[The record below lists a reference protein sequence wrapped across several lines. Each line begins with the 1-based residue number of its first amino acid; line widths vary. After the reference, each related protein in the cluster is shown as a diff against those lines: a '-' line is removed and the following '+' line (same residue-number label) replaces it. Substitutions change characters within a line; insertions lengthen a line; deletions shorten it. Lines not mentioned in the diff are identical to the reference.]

1 MSRIAG
7 NLKNRFE
14 RFYKLMFAHGSVRN
28 GREDAVGEDIGS
40 KNVKAAVPLFLIYL
54 MAFLFGRT
62 LFANTIAPLGPALYV
77 SYRTTL
83 GDLSFL
89 AALAV
94 LAGSASLRQIN
105 HLIPAVL
112 SVAAITVLVKPGKKS
127 NYTRISDSLI
137 AGFCVFM
144 ARAGTGLLNSPNLF
158 MYLAA
163 FIEGMCTMVCGL
175 AFISAFSSAG
185 SRSEQ
190 GLSTNKTNQAFVV
203 LGLFAV
209 GGLQGIS
216 VLNLDIGIITAM
228 AGTLVMAYAR
238 GPATG
243 SLTGFV
249 CGLVSCLAGGEDPL
263 LIGLLGAA
271 GVLAGIGGW
280 FGRPGAVLGYL
291 SAGLALSFY
300 GESASAISYRLLEQ
314 IVSIAAIAFINK
326 NVRES
331 LQRYIPN
338 IDVYPGAGT
347 GLSKPANSPV
357 NEGTPKLVA
366 VSNVFHELGRLFS
379 DSGAAQTKTQNT
391 LPNELAA
398 GLDSVIKHLVDMVCQ
413 DCPNRPFCWEEHFAE
428 TYEGFA
434 GLARKA
440 RLTGRLGLSST
451 DSPVADKC
459 SRFRELIIHMNHEM
473 DIERLERRLTT
484 IDSETAGCLAFQ
496 YKCLGHIISGDK
508 LPGGTSARLANSR
521 PLRLSVKGTTIP
533 ASGVDKAGDMWLR
546 YDLDRGKTLLVLAD
560 GMGKGDAA
568 AKQSKDAIRLL
579 KSLIDCGLDYT
590 SCISFLNSALYVAWR
605 PDSFVA
611 LDCLVID
618 SQVERAYF
626 YKLGAPP
633 SFIRKADGNVL
644 VVRGS
649 KPPAGAV
656 TDILCYG
663 TSEPVSPGDLIFL
676 VSDGVF
682 RSSPVP
688 ARSEH
693 MIMTRLG
700 RLKDNVLENCV
711 RSLVNHCLRYQR
723 QAPDDDITVVGALI
737 EGV

>member
-1 MSRIAG
+1 MSRIVG
-7 NLKNRFE
+7 NLKNRF
-14 RFYKLMFAHGSVRN
+14 RRSYKLMFAHRRARDA
-28 GREDAVGEDIGS
+28 REDAVSGGIGGR
-40 KNVKAAVPLFLIYL
+40 NVRAVVPLFLIYL

-62 LFANTIAPLGPALYV
+62 LFAHTIAPLGPAFYV

-83 GDLSFL
+83 GDLSLL
-89 AALAV
+89 AGLAV

-105 HLIPAVL
+105 QFLPAVL
-112 SVAAITVLVKPGKKS
+112 SITAITVLVKPGKKS

-144 ARAGTGLLNSPNLF
+144 ARIGTGLFNSPNLST
-158 MYLAA
+158 YLAA

-175 AFISAFSSAG
+175 AFISAFSSGA

-190 GLSTNKTNQAFVV
+190 GLSTSKTNQAFVV

-216 VLNLDIGIITAM
+216 ILNLNLGTITAM
-228 AGTLVMAYAR
+228 AGTLVIAYAR
-238 GPATG
+238 GPAAG
-243 SLTGFV
+243 SLIGFA
-249 CGLVSCLAGGEDPL
+249 CGLVSCLTGGEDPL
-263 LIGLLGAA
+263 IIGLLGAA

-280 FGRPGAVLGYL
+280 FGRLGAVLGYL

-300 GESASAISYRLLEQ
+300 GESASAVSYRLLEQ
-314 IVSIAAIAFINK
+314 IVSIAAIAFVNK
-326 NVRES
+326 DVRES
-331 LQRYIPN
+331 LQKYIPG
-338 IDVYPGAGT
+338 IDVYPRAGPEP
-347 GLSKPANSPV
+347 SKSADLPV
-357 NEGTPKLVA
+357 NEGVAKLAA
-366 VSNVFHELGRLFS
+366 VSNAFYELGRLFS
-379 DSGAAQTKTQNT
+379 DGDAAQTKMPNT
-391 LPNELAA
+391 PVNELGA
-398 GLDSVIKHLVDMVCQ
+398 GLDSIIKHLVDTVCH
-413 DCPNRPFCWEEHFAE
+413 DCLNRPFCWEEHFGE

-434 GLARKA
+434 GLVRKA
-440 RLTGRLGLSST
+440 TLSGRLGLSGD
-451 DSPVADKC
+451 DSPVADRC
-459 SRFRELIIHMNHEM
+459 SRFRELIIHVNHEKEV
-473 DIERLERRLTT
+473 ERLERRLAT

-496 YKCLGHIISGDK
+496 YSSLGQLLSGDK
-508 LPGGTSARLANSR
+508 LASGTGARLASTR

-546 YDLDRGKTLLVLAD
+546 YDLDKGKTLLVLAD

-579 KSLIDCGLDYT
+579 KSLIDCGLDHT
-590 SCISFLNSALYVAWR
+590 SCISFLNSALYLAWR

-611 LDCLVID
+611 IDCLVID

-633 SFIRKADGNVL
+633 SFIRKVDGNVL

-700 RLKDNVLENCV
+700 RLKDNVLENSV